1 VKRTQHIE
9 IARSPGDVF
18 AYLTDPSRL
27 STSAVGTRLT
37 FTPIVRLTGGLVRD
51 RPGLLY
57 RPGGAEPSKA
67 SWP

>member
-1 VKRTQHIE
+1 MKRTQHIE

-37 FTPIVRLTGGLVRD
+37 FTPIVRLTGTSDSGQR
-51 RPGLLY
+51 
-57 RPGGAEPSKA
+57 
-67 SWP
+67 WP

>member
-1 VKRTQHIE
+1 MKRTQHIE

-37 FTPIVRLTGGLVRD
+37 FTPIVRLTGSLVRI
-51 RPGLLY
+51 
-57 RPGGAEPSKA
+57 GGFS
-67 SWP
+67 SDCGQRWP

>member
-37 FTPIVRLTGGLVRD
+37 FTPIVRLTGTSDSGQR
-51 RPGLLY
+51 
-57 RPGGAEPSKA
+57 
-67 SWP
+67 WP